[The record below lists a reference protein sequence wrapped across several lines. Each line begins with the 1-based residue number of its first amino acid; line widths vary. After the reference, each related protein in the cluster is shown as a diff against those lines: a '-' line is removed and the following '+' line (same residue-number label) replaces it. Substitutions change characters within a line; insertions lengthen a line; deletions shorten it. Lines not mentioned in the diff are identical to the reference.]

1 VFTDLAVAVADGE
14 DVGSGTRRAPVSAR
28 GACSVGGTNSGLLC
42 AIPVSSLDCDCG
54 GWVASTAM
62 RERLVDRG

>member
-1 VFTDLAVAVADGE
+1 
-14 DVGSGTRRAPVSAR
+14 
-28 GACSVGGTNSGLLC
+28 
-42 AIPVSSLDCDCG
+42 LDCDCG